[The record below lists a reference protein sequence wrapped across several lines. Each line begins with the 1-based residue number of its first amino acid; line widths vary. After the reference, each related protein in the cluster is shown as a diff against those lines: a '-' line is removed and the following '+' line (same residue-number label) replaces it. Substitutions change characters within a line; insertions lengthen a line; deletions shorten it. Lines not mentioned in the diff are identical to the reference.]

1 MKSKFINFLKK
12 IGKYFQTQSDLNVTD
27 VNEPSYVKNRDVI
40 FNYISQNEIEKDDFK
55 GKIEGRIEDLKS
67 DFSNVT
73 SRFHEK
79 LDKDD
84 FSDYKKDNDK
94 IINDLYGEIAVTN
107 QRLVDKEEE
116 ILNTINNNDYG
127 EEKLFINEGYSV
139 SFKSNT
145 VTLKGVV
152 LGDFEKEVIEE
163 INKFTIQGL
172 FSEGIPVFDNDE
184 EIKFLY
190 YEEGDKF
197 YNLKYGISLPK
208 EVSSDEKIDE
218 DAFVIVKLEHKTVID
233 MFYHSGQYYKA
244 EKVGFTFFGY
254 ENGSFYEYV
263 SFGNNRF
270 GRKKYD
276 DIINLEI
283 Q

>member
-27 VNEPSYVKNRDVI
+27 VNEPSYVKNRDEI
-40 FNYISQNEIEKDDFK
+40 FNYISQNEKEKDDIK
-55 GKIEGRIEDLKS
+55 GKIEDLKS
-67 DFSNVT
+67 DFSNVA

-79 LDKDD
+79 LDRDY
-84 FSDYKKDNDK
+84 FSDFKKDNDR
-94 IINDLYGEIAVTN
+94 IVDDLYGEIAATN

-116 ILNTINNNDYG
+116 ILNTINNNDD
-127 EEKLFINEGYSV
+127 EEKLFINEGYSIL
-139 SFKSNT
+139 FKSNT
-145 VTLKGVV
+145 VTLKGAV
-152 LGDFEKEVIEE
+152 LGDFDKEVIEE
-163 INKFTIQGL
+163 VNKFTIQGL
-172 FSEGIPVFDNDE
+172 FNEGTPVFDNDE

-218 DAFVIVKLEHKTVID
+218 DAFVILKLEHKTPID
-233 MFYHSGQYYKA
+233 MFYHSGHYYKA
-244 EKVGFTFFGY
+244 EKVGFTFLGY

-270 GRKKYD
+270 GRRKYD